1 MKVIRQT
8 SLVLSILFF
17 LSLRAY
23 GAGKTA
29 TGFYWPTGTDGYYKG
44 YASFLGNGCS
54 PHRGSYDFY
63 IAEKY
68 HLGED
73 IAGNFDDPVYAIAD
87 GIVVDKD
94 TGSSWGESS
103 QGLFVRSRLHT
114 GEEFVWLMGHI
125 TSSLQKND
133 RVTAGQVIGK
143 IAIKNN
149 PHAHLGVLNGTVIPL
164 SAWGAMPCSN
174 WSPDKSVPTTT
185 NGFVDPIG
193 WITTQIPSFSA
204 TWHPNGTLIRA
215 AGDDKVYYL
224 KRDGTT
230 GKLKRRHIVS
240 ETVFTNSG
248 YNWNEVVVVSPQE
261 RDCFDEGAKV
271 TAPESDLLKARL
283 VIPEGDYKV
292 YAISENQLR
301 WLNLTPEEFVSVGY
315 QWGNVGTLHANH
327 NIPYGTV
334 LTMGDFKACERTKP
348 GINLIPTGDIPP
360 PTCTYAISPLGK
372 WFKGEGGEETIE
384 VTTQRD
390 CAWNIQYRPSWFEVQ
405 AGLSGTGSGTVS
417 YRIGK
422 NPSAAQR
429 GDIVTLKGLNFLI
442 DQDGNPTPSPPPPAK
457 KANGAQCV
465 DRSECSS
472 DWCTPIP
479 DGEKFCLDERK
490 SCSIPGGDG
499 IAIDQTAVF
508 GGTTYR
514 CKAGNIYIP
523 LTVASPPLL
532 LYGVAT
538 PTPKSCQST
547 YAAKG
552 PDGRLYCVHVSSHCG
567 QPDTEGI
574 RVNESYPFQGHSFTC
589 VAPDVLKPEKPL
601 LYGETTPNP
610 ESCQSG
616 QIALGPENKLYCV
629 HVSSHCGQPGTEGVR
644 QGAEYWY
651 NNRLYRCDAPDVTKD
666 ITP

>member
-248 YNWNEVVVVSPQE
+248 YNWNEIVVVSSQE

-327 NIPYGTV
+327 NIPYGV
-334 LTMGDFKACERTKP
+334 SLTMQDFRTCERNKQS
-348 GINLIPTGDIPP
+348 PP
-360 PTCTYAISPLGK
+360 P
-372 WFKGEGGEETIE
+372 
-384 VTTQRD
+384 
-390 CAWNIQYRPSWFEVQ
+390 
-405 AGLSGTGSGTVS
+405 
-417 YRIGK
+417 
-422 NPSAAQR
+422 
-429 GDIVTLKGLNFLI
+429 
-442 DQDGNPTPSPPPPAK
+442 PPPPAK
-457 KANGAQCV
+457 KANGATCS
-465 DRSECSS
+465 DRSECASN
-472 DWCTPIP
+472 WCQPIP
-479 DGEKFCLDERK
+479 DGTKYCMSERK
-490 SCSIPGGDG
+490 SCSVPGSDG
-499 IAIDQTAVF
+499 IATWEFQTF
-508 GGTTYR
+508 GGQVYQ
-514 CKAGNIYIP
+514 CQPGNVYAP
-523 LTVASPPLL
+523 WVSPIVLSGTIANGQVCDPANPKQCSSG
-532 LYGVAT
+532 YCEIGPDAHYCVG
-538 PTPKSCQST
+538 PKSHC
-547 YAAKG
+547 AK
-552 PDGRLYCVHVSSHCG
+552 
-567 QPDTEGI
+567 
-574 RVNESYPFQGHSFTC
+574 
-589 VAPDVLKPEKPL
+589 
-601 LYGETTPNP
+601 
-610 ESCQSG
+610 
-616 QIALGPENKLYCV
+616 
-629 HVSSHCGQPGTEGVR
+629 PGTEGSKWNESYV
-644 QGAEYWY
+644 Y
-651 NNRLYRCDAPDVTKD
+651 NGKTYDCMFPSGIISRNANRDVPDGMLCLDWKDCASRCCFPGPRDRFYCVNAKKNCVQPGKEGVMYRDTFLYDHILYECVSPGETVE
-666 ITP
+666 IGP